1 MNNKEKLLT
10 DIKNDDSVKRCHEL
24 ERMIDENKEIKSL
37 LNKKKHISKE
47 MVAARH
53 IGLTNT
59 YNDYKRQYDEID
71 KEIAKYPFVNE
82 YLELLDYL
90 YNDLEIM
97 TDYITSKINKE
108 LEN

>member
-10 DIKNDDSVKRCHEL
+10 DIKNDESVKRCHEL
-24 ERMIDENKEIKSL
+24 ERMIDEN
-37 LNKKKHISKE
+37 
-47 MVAARH
+47 
-53 IGLTNT
+53 
-59 YNDYKRQYDEID
+59 

>member
-10 DIKNDDSVKRCHEL
+10 DIKNDESVKRCHEL
-24 ERMIDENKEIKSL
+24 ERMIDE
-37 LNKKKHISKE
+37 KHISKE

-59 YNDYKRQYDEID
+59 YNDYKRQYEEID

>member
-1 MNNKEKLLT
+1 MNNKEKLLS
-10 DIKNDDSVKRCHEL
+10 DIKNDKSVKRCHEL

-37 LNKKKHISKE
+37 LNKKKYISKE
-47 MVAARH
+47 MLAARH
-53 IGLTNT
+53 IGLINT

-71 KEIAKYPFVNE
+71 KEIAKYPLVNE